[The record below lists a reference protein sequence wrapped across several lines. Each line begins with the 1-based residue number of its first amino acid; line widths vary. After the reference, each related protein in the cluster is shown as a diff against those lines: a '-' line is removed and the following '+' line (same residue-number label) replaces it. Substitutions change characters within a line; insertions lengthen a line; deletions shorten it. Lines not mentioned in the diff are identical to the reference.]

1 MWACWRSL
9 SRAAPLRWSMAPGL
23 LLLLALPALGW
34 QQELQAVRE
43 LSDRGQY
50 VTARQQL
57 QTLREEY
64 PDVGV
69 LQLELAV
76 VHQALSEFAPASAAV
91 EAVLDRADL
100 PAAVRVNA
108 QMLALSIERQARR
121 FHTPQRRFRADF
133 LVGAEAGLDWYWTG
147 LNVDA
152 SQRRQH
158 HPAGLLGYPVRLISQ
173 FSLDVGSRAYVDDFS
188 TPFHYLEGRFG
199 GWASWRALSLGPAV
213 GWRLTTDSHGPVLVL
228 DSELALTERL
238 ALSADSR
245 WVGWQDDGGASARAA
260 AGVLWRPDP
269 AWESSLQRG
278 WAVPGYELD
287 TRADWRLTA
296 SWQPDPR
303 PLGIEQLGAGIWW
316 PDDDQWYPPSLNT
329 DLRWRAGSSR
339 LRLLGGLRLPLDG
352 TTPGGQL
359 GLRWQY

>member
-1 MWACWRSL
+1 MLWRTLIS
-9 SRAAPLRWSMAPGL
+9 GL
-23 LLLLALPALGW
+23 IVLLTLPALGW

-57 QTLREEY
+57 QTLREEH

-76 VHQALSEFAPASAAV
+76 VHLALSDFTAARAAV
-91 EAVLDRADL
+91 EAVLDRTDL
-100 PAAVRVNA
+100 PEAVRVNA
-108 QMLALSIERQARR
+108 QMLALSIEQQADR
-121 FHTPQRRFRADF
+121 FQTRQRRLRADV
-133 LVGAEAGLDWYWTG
+133 LIGAEAGPDWYWVG
-147 LNVDA
+147 LDVDA
-152 SQRRQH
+152 SQRRRYR
-158 HPAGLLGYPVRLISQ
+158 PLGLLGYPVRLLSQ
-173 FSLDVGSRAYVDDFS
+173 FSLEVGSRAYVDDFS
-188 TPFHYLEGRFG
+188 APFHYLEGRAG
-199 GWASWRALSLGPAV
+199 GWVSWRALSLGPAV
-213 GWRLTTDSHGPVLVL
+213 GWRLTADSHGPVLVL
-228 DSELALTERL
+228 DSEVALTDGL

-245 WVGWQDDGGASARAA
+245 WVGWQDDGGATARAA
-260 AGVLWRPDP
+260 AGVLWRPAP
-269 AWESSLQRG
+269 AWESRLQRG
-278 WAVPGYELD
+278 WSVPGYELD

-296 SWQPDPR
+296 SWQPGSR
-303 PLGIEQLGAGIWW
+303 PLGIEHLEAGIWW

-339 LRLLGGLRLPLDG
+339 LRLLSGLRLPLDG